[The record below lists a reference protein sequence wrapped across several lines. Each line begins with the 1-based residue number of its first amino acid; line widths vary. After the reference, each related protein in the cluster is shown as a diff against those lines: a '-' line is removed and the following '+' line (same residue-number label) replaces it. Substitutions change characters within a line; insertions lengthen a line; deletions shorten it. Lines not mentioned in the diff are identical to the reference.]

1 MTSSPASTPSPLS
14 KDDHLYLVDGSGYIF
29 RAYHALPPLTRKSDG
44 LPVGAVSGFC
54 NMLLKLLNE
63 MGAAQT
69 PTHLAVIFD
78 ASGKTFRNDIYDQY
92 KAHRPPA
99 PEDLRPQFPLV
110 REAVRAFD
118 IPAID
123 LQGFEADDLI
133 ATYAVEAAKLG
144 ARVTIVSSDK
154 DLMQLVGGT
163 IDMVDTM
170 KDKFIG
176 PEEVLEKFGVAPN
189 KVIDV
194 QALAG
199 DSADNVPG
207 VPGIGIKTAAQLID
221 EYGDLDTLLERASE
235 IKQNKR
241 RENLIEFA
249 EQARISRELVTLRQD
264 TPMPVGFEDM
274 VMRAPQGAKL
284 LGFAKAMEFNTLT
297 KRLATRYDWDAG
309 AFEASDEL
317 AAEPKPSVEISGQ
330 DGDAGGK
337 LGTYR
342 SLPAAMPA
350 IDAASYTCLEA
361 EAQLEAMVARAYETG
376 VLAIDTETDGLD
388 TMQCR
393 LVGIS
398 MAVAPGEAAYMPL
411 QHGGSDGLDFGDG
424 APNQIDMPKAL
435 AILKPLLVDPS
446 IMKVLQNAKFDL
458 QVLARNGLEVTPFD
472 DTMLLSYTLDAGSHG
487 HGMDFLAQKYLDHS
501 PIPIKQLLGS
511 GKNMITFDQVPL
523 DKAVPYA
530 AEDADVTLRL
540 WRHLK
545 PRLAA
550 EHMVGVY
557 ESTER
562 PLVPVLREMEAIG
575 VHVDRTVLSRL
586 SGEFA
591 QKMAGMEEAIFAA
604 AGETFNIASPKQLGD
619 ILFGKMALPGG
630 KKTKTGA
637 WATGAEVLE
646 GIAADGHELASLV
659 LEWRGLAKLKST
671 YTDALPG
678 FIHPETG
685 RIHTSY
691 SLAATTTGRLSSSDP
706 NLQNIPIRTE
716 DGRRIR
722 TAFVAPEGYQL
733 VSADYSQIELRV
745 LAHMAEIDALR
756 DAFHA
761 GHDIHAMTAS
771 EMFNVPLAEMTPE
784 VRRRAKA
791 INFGI
796 IYGISAFGLANQLG
810 ISRGQASD
818 YINAYFAKFPGIKD
832 YMETV
837 KAEAKAQ
844 GYVTTLFGRKV
855 HLSEINAKIPARR
868 AFAERAAIN
877 APIQGTA
884 ADIIRRAMIQMPRA
898 LKKAGLTDARMLL
911 QVHDELIFEAPK
923 EDCPRLI
930 EIVRQTMENACAPK
944 LTLSVPLVVDA
955 MAANNWEEAH

>member
-1 MTSSPASTPSPLS
+1 MNPSPASSPLS

-54 NMLLKLLNE
+54 NMLLKLLND

-110 REAVRAFD
+110 REAVRAFN

-133 ATYAVEAAKLG
+133 ATYAVEAAKSG

-176 PEEVLEKFGVAPN
+176 PDEVLEKFGVAPN

-194 QALAG
+194 QSLAG

-241 RENLIEFA
+241 RENLVEFA

-264 TPMPVGFEDM
+264 TPMPVGFDDM
-274 VMRAPQGAKL
+274 VMRAPEGAKL

-297 KRLATRYDWDAG
+297 KRLATRYDWDAQ
-309 AFEASDEL
+309 AFEASDAL
-317 AAEPKPSVEISGQ
+317 AAEEKPAAQTATQKEAV
-330 DGDAGGK
+330 
-337 LGTYR
+337 GTYR
-342 SLPAAMPA
+342 ALPAAMPP
-350 IDAASYTCLEA
+350 IDAASYACIDT

-411 QHGGSDGLDFGDG
+411 QHGASDGLDFGDG
-424 APNQIDMPKAL
+424 APVQIDMAKAL
-435 AILKPLLVDPS
+435 AILKPLLRDPS
-446 IMKVLQNAKFDL
+446 IRKILQNAKFDL
-458 QVLARNGLEVTPFD
+458 QVLARHGLEVAPFD
-472 DTMLLSYTLDAGSHG
+472 DTMLLSYTLDAGAHG

-501 PIPIKQLLGS
+501 PIPIKELLGS
-511 GKNMITFDQVPL
+511 GKSMITFDQVPL

-562 PLVPVLREMEAIG
+562 PLVPVLREMEALG
-575 VHVDRTVLSRL
+575 VQVDRAVLSRL

-619 ILFGKMALPGG
+619 ILFDKMALPGG

-756 DAFHA
+756 DAFQA

-771 EMFNVPLAEMTPE
+771 EMFNVPLAEMTSD

-837 KAEAKAQ
+837 KAEAKSQ

-855 HLSEINAKIPARR
+855 HLNEINAKIPARR

-884 ADIIRRAMIQMPRA
+884 ADIIRRAMIQMPAA

-923 EDCPRLI
+923 EDCPKLI
-930 EIVRQTMENACAPK
+930 EVVRQTMENACAPK

-955 MAANNWEEAH
+955 MSANNWEEAH